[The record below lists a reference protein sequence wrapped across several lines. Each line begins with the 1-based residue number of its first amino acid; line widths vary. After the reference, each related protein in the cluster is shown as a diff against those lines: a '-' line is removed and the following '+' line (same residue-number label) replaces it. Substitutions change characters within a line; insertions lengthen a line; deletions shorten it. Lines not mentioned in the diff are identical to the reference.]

1 MASTPPFHLR
11 PPTATDALSGAV
23 CNFLIRDLYQPAMV
37 EGRGF
42 KELIQTLLPSYKE
55 LPSARA
61 VDALLRDLHA
71 KEKKRLLELL
81 RCRTAAAAAAAA
93 SQDEEESA
101 LDYTPQSETQETP
114 SRHSTDAARPVTLS
128 ADVWRHVW
136 RGETSRNATLWA
148 HYVDA
153 NFEPQNW
160 ALTTRRLEETE
171 TETEGV
177 EAQVK
182 AMALDWG
189 ITRPHLVLL
198 GGETAE
204 SGGPGPRRHDQRSEP
219 GGQDPAPAPGPTVPC
234 FFAAVQG
241 CVEEVTSFPVVSET
255 LRMFQGVLSG
265 FFTLCP
271 RSNPFHSQIEL
282 LLLKMASGERAHLQ
296 SWAHSPLGWK
306 GLYTVVNILN
316 KHRALLS
323 ELMKLET
330 GTIVKHEHPTE
341 EDSGVGGGGADGVAL
356 PGEAE
361 WKVMQELSAVLKPL
375 DVACRTLAKEAF
387 PRLSLIKPILI
398 GLLTRH
404 LVAVPGEAKP
414 LTKAVKTRVRER
426 LAGCYEDPAVNR
438 ILCVACSLD
447 PQFRHL
453 GFMAAQ
459 VTFGNNNSNDDDGR
473 AACGS
478 GGREGSAGNRK
489 VAGSIPGS
497 SSSSL
502 GVQVLC
508 VNVCVNG

>member
-1 MASTPPFHLR
+1 M
-11 PPTATDALSGAV
+11 

-55 LPSARA
+55 LPSART

-81 RCRTAAAAAAAA
+81 

-101 LDYTPQSETQETP
+101 LDYTPQSETP

-136 RGETSRNATLWA
+136 QGETSWNATLWA

-171 TETEGV
+171 TEAEGV

-198 GGETAE
+198 GGDTAE
-204 SGGPGPRRHDQRSEP
+204 SGGPGPRRRDQRGEP
-219 GGQDPAPAPGPTVPC
+219 GGQDPAPGPTVPC

-241 CVEEVTSFPVVSET
+241 CIEEVTSFPVVSET

-282 LLLKMASGERAHLQ
+282 LLLKMPSGERAHLQ

-306 GLYTVVNILN
+306 GLYTVVNMLN
-316 KHRALLS
+316 KHRALLT

-341 EDSGVGGGGADGVAL
+341 EDSGVGGGGGGADGVAL

-361 WKVMQELSAVLKPL
+361 WKVMQELCAVLKPL

-404 LVAVPGEAKP
+404 LVATPGEAKP
-414 LTKAVKTRVRER
+414 LTKVKTRVRER

-473 AACGS
+473 AACGL
-478 GGREGSAGNRK
+478 GGRAGSAGNRK
-489 VAGSIPGS
+489 VAGSIPCS
-497 SSSSL
+497 SSTSL
-502 GVQVLC
+502 GVEVVC